1 MTTEPS
7 PAPPAGTPPRAS
19 HKKLLWFLML
29 ALLAVLA
36 VGAVAWKPLD
46 LAWCRR
52 QTQTRGLDRLGRIHI
67 RKGADRAKVERVLA
81 SVGLVMRH
89 APDQSFGGMDRYV
102 IGFADPDHPR
112 FMFWALVQIEDGKF
126 AGISTCH

>member
-36 VGAVAWKPLD
+36 VGAVAWK
-46 LAWCRR
+46 W
-52 QTQTRGLDRLGRIHI
+52 TQTRGLDRLGRIHI